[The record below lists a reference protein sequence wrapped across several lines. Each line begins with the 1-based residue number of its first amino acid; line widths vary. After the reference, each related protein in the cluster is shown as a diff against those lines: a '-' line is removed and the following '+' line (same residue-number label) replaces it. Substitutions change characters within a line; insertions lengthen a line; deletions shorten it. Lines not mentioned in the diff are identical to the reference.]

1 MIKQCSAVHT
11 HGGRP
16 RSLVGGLVAGLA
28 LSVFASAP
36 AVAQSDPDE
45 LLLGMAIPFTLAD
58 GGIFA
63 IGREL
68 GFFEEE
74 NLVINTVILEGAG
87 SVVPQ
92 VAQRNVDLGQP
103 LPETLLSAYD
113 PATGPLP
120 VVYFFNAIPANT
132 LQLAVLES
140 SDIQTIADLRGKQIG
155 VGALTWGTIPQTR
168 ALLRRAG
175 MTPGTDVDI
184 VAVGVLG
191 SGFHA
196 LRQGRVDALNYNHTW
211 IDLLEQSGTKVRRLE
226 YPDLYAR
233 MINNAFL
240 VHRSLL
246 EEQPDLLGRYG
257 RAYAKSVVA
266 CDANPVACAH
276 AFWRASPESRP
287 DGDAERVLA
296 ESVEIINTRL
306 SMLMRDRNGEI
317 RRFGEFDLD
326 LIQAYVQELY
336 EAGELR
342 TPEVPVATYFS
353 NALVDQFNDFDMDA
367 VVEKAR
373 AHE

>member
-1 MIKQCSAVHT
+1 MIKQCSAVQT
-11 HGGRP
+11 HRGRP
-16 RSLVGGLVAGLA
+16 RSLFGGLVAGLA

-120 VVYFFNAIPANT
+120 VVYIFNAIPANT

-140 SDIQTIADLRGKQIG
+140 SDIHTIADLRGKQIG

-246 EEQPDLLGRYG
+246 EERPDLLGRYG

-306 SMLMRDRNGEI
+306 SMLMRDHNGEI

-326 LIQAYVQELY
+326 VIQAYVQELY

-342 TPEVPVATYFS
+342 TAEVPVATYFS
-353 NALVDQFNDFDMDA
+353 NALVDQFNDFDLDA

>member
-1 MIKQCSAVHT
+1 MIKSYDEKT
-11 HGGRP
+11 NTTGRLV
-16 RSLVGGLVAGLA
+16 SLAAGLA
-28 LSVFASAP
+28 LTLGVST
-36 AVAQSDPDE
+36 QSLADSKPDE

-58 GGIFA
+58 GGVFS

-68 GFFEEE
+68 GFFDEE
-74 NLVINTVILEGAG
+74 NLVIDTVILEGAG

-113 PATGPLP
+113 PASGPLP

-140 SDIQTIADLRGKQIG
+140 SDIHTIADLEGKNIG

-175 MTPGTDVDI
+175 LTPGSDVEI

-196 LRQGRVDALNYNHTW
+196 LRQGQVDALNYNHTW
-211 IDLLEQSGTKVRRLE
+211 IDLLEQSGTEVRRLP
-226 YPDLYAR
+226 YPELYSR

-246 EEQPDLLGRYG
+246 EERPDLLGRYG

-266 CDANPVACAH
+266 CDANPVACAN
-276 AFWRASPESRP
+276 AFWRASPEARP
-287 DGDAERVLA
+287 DGDPEQVLA
-296 ESVEIINTRL
+296 ESIAIIQKRL
-306 SMLMRDRNGEI
+306 DLLMRDEDGNT
-317 RRFGEFDLD
+317 RRFGEFDKD
-326 LIQAYVQELY
+326 LIQEYVNELY
-336 EAGELR
+336 EAGELN
-342 TPEVPVATYFS
+342 TPDVPVTTYFT
-353 NALVDQFNDFDMDA
+353 NELVDMFNDFDIDA
-367 VVEKAR
+367 VIEKAR